1 MPAVNDKQRP
11 VGYSKERARFWGTST
26 RTMQL
31 MIADDVPVDDPARM
45 VAWYAALPSRS
56 QGMLSRTFALRIHE
70 ERAKLEGVP
79 IATGRPAV
87 QLSDPDLA
95 EFNAAYKPTAS
106 AEKDNLA
113 DIKRER
119 AFYLFRVQ
127 RCRERQDRA
136 GESEA
141 LKHYGRLADI
151 VHDCEL
157 RAQRLGRDLGESF
170 SASDVDRLGRAVAY
184 WLLNSADVLIGQLA
198 TGLAAASANG
208 PLDREAIRKV
218 VDPLVIGERV
228 LAPMVRASQVNAGV
242 KLPTRFVEAMKAGAA
257 SVLEDGAV
265 EFGKLYAQDSPGP
278 VAE

>member
-1 MPAVNDKQRP
+1 MSHPERKP
-11 VGYSKERARFWGTST
+11 PGYSKERARFWGTST

-70 ERAKLEGVP
+70 ERAKMEGVP
-79 IATGRPAV
+79 IATGRPAP

-170 SASDVDRLGRAVAY
+170 SAADVDRLGMGLAF
-184 WLLNSADVLIGQLA
+184 WLMHSADTLIAQAA
-198 TGLAAASANG
+198 TALTAAQSSG
-208 PLDREAIRKV
+208 PLDREAVRHVIE
-218 VDPLVIGERV
+218 PLILGERV

-242 KLPTRFVEAMKAGAA
+242 RLPARFVEAMKAGAA

-265 EFGKLYAQDSPGP
+265 EFGKLYAQNSPGP